1 MVRGWIVLLVLF
13 SNPFCDFLLF
23 LFPNFDDEGRKSEGG
38 GGGGQEGEGMI
49 LVVITKWMDYWP
61 WYCLLAVL
69 SYALGSN
76 PGE

>member
-38 GGGGQEGEGMI
+38 EARRRGHDIGGNHEVDE
-49 LVVITKWMDYWP
+49 
-61 WYCLLAVL
+61 LLALVL
-69 SYALGSN
+69 LACCAELCFRLQSR
-76 PGE
+76 

>member
-38 GGGGQEGEGMI
+38 GEARRRGHDIGGNHEVDGL
-49 LVVITKWMDYWP
+49 LVLVLLA
-61 WYCLLAVL
+61 CLLC
-69 SYALGSN
+69 
-76 PGE
+76 